1 MTKIP
6 NSKFSA
12 WIFILFVLVIFYST
26 GAGFLESFVN
36 YPLWH
41 IIGPSPS
48 WVPYHTALGPK
59 IIVALAI
66 PSLPLSLTL
75 NILLIFFRP
84 LFIPKWTVWTC
95 LVMLLIAFISTITI
109 QIPMQMELDKGYSY
123 EKVEALITTSF
134 WLRDLMGLI
143 RIPVVCYMIYCAIQ
157 ND

>member
-1 MTKIP
+1 MTKLQ

-12 WIFILFVLVIFYST
+12 WIFIVFVLVIFYST

-41 IIGPSPS
+41 IIGPSSS

-66 PSLPLSLTL
+66 PSLPLSLIL

-84 LFIPKWTVWTC
+84 LSIPKWTVWTC
-95 LVMLLIAFISTITI
+95 LIMLLVAFISTITI
-109 QIPMQMELDKGYSY
+109 QIPMQIELDKEYSY
-123 EKVEALITTSF
+123 AK
-134 WLRDLMGLI
+134 
-143 RIPVVCYMIYCAIQ
+143 
-157 ND
+157 